1 MTLKLFSFF
10 QNLSFISPNGTPPNP
25 PTLCFIQENLFYMN
39 NDIEMTLYLKN
50 PSFISPN
57 GTPPN
62 LPTLFFIE
70 EDLFYMNS
78 DIEMIFY

>member
-1 MTLKLFSFF
+1 
-10 QNLSFISPNGTPPNP
+10 
-25 PTLCFIQENLFYMN
+25 MN
-39 NDIEMTLYLKN
+39 NDIEMIFYSKN

-70 EDLFYMNS
+70 EDLFYMNN
-78 DIEMIFY
+78 DIEMISYSKNPSLDPAQSADPIFNSGRPLLQD